1 MVVVAAGEKK
11 IFVSFQH
18 STRLLFQVFKISA
31 KNQVKFG
38 LVIENFEAINSTD
51 DEFED
56 SLKKGEIRVVWHP
69 DGKEEI
75 LPETNVSSNT
85 AHITR
90 V

>member
-1 MVVVAAGEKK
+1 MKRK
-11 IFVSFQH
+11 FLFHFNIPP
-18 STRLLFQVFKISA
+18 RLLFQVFKISA